1 MPLDADRWVLL
12 TVDFANFSG
21 KTAQPLPKEGMA
33 VSQQNTLRHFLSREL
48 DVSGISPTP
57 EESDALVRVGV
68 SISGKESETH
78 VLKIVI
84 IDVKIKCFA

>member
-57 EESDALVRVGV
+57 EESDALVRVGC
-68 SISGKESETH
+68 SISSKESEH
-78 VLKIVI
+78 VLKIVV
-84 IDVKIKCFA
+84 IDVKIKSFA